1 MTLRHYTNQLLR
13 DVRAQKLRTFLTLFG
28 IVWGTAAVTLM
39 LAFGEGL
46 HAKLMADMRGLGEN
60 IIIAWPSRTSKAWE
74 GLGKGRRLRVTEEDL
89 ERVRREVPL
98 ITRVSGEYAA
108 WDKRFRA
115 GRKVFIPGV
124 SGTNVEFADMRNMN
138 PQAGGRY
145 LNERDLKQRRRVV
158 FLGDKIAS
166 DLFGVEDPIG
176 REVSIAGIPFTV
188 IGVLKEKE
196 QDSSY
201 YNRDND
207 RASVPA
213 STFRALYN
221 RRYVDNFIFQV
232 AERRDAKGAK
242 EGVLATLGRIHRF
255 DPSDT
260 EAVSMWDTTEN
271 LDFMDTFM
279 LGFRLFLGIVGTLT
293 LVVGGIGV
301 SNIMHV
307 VVEERTKEI
316 GIKMA
321 IGAKRR
327 FVVGQILFETLTL
340 TMVGGVAGFAIAAAI
355 CLGFPEQLTE
365 YIGTPRLSFQVSAIT
380 TAVLAMIGMVAGYV
394 PARTAARLNPVE
406 ALRFE

>member
-108 WDKRFRA
+108 SDKRFRA

-406 ALRFE
+406 ALRL

>member
-98 ITRVSGEYAA
+98 ITRISGEYAA

-145 LNERDLKQRRRVV
+145 LNERDQEQRRRVV

-176 REVSIAGIPFTV
+176 HEVMIAGIPFTV

-207 RASVPA
+207 RATVPA

-221 RRYVDNFIFQV
+221 RRYVDNFVFQV
-232 AERRDAKGAK
+232 AERRDAKAAR

-255 DPSDT
+255 DPADT

-327 FVVGQILFETLTL
+327 FVVGQILFETLTM
-340 TMVGGVAGFAIAAAI
+340 TMLGGVAGFAIAAAI

-365 YIGTPRLSFQVSAIT
+365 YVGTPRLSFQVSAIT
-380 TAVLAMIGMVAGYV
+380 TNVLALIGMVAGYV

-406 ALRFE
+406 ALRL

>member
-1 MTLRHYTNQLLR
+1 VTLRHYTNQLLR

-207 RASVPA
+207 RAAVPA

-406 ALRFE
+406 ALRL

>member
-406 ALRFE
+406 ALRL

>member
-98 ITRVSGEYAA
+98 ITRISGEYAA

-145 LNERDLKQRRRVV
+145 LNERDLAQRRRVV

-176 REVSIAGIPFTV
+176 HEVMIAGIPFTV

-213 STFRALYN
+213 STFKALYN

-242 EGVLATLGRIHRF
+242 DGVLATLGRIHRF

-340 TMVGGVAGFAIAAAI
+340 TMLGGVAGFAIAAAI
-355 CLGFPEQLTE
+355 CLGFPDQATE
-365 YIGTPRLSFQVSAIT
+365 YVGTPRLSFQVSAIT
-380 TAVLAMIGMVAGYV
+380 TTVLALIGMVAGYV

-406 ALRFE
+406 ALRL

>member
-1 MTLRHYTNQLLR
+1 VTLRHYTNQLLR

-406 ALRFE
+406 ALRL

>member
-1 MTLRHYTNQLLR
+1 MTLRHYTKQLLR
-13 DVRAQKLRTFLTLFG
+13 DVRAQKLRTALTLFG

-60 IIIAWPSRTSKAWE
+60 IIIAWPSRTSKSWE

-98 ITRVSGEYAA
+98 ITRISGEFAA

-115 GRKVFIPGV
+115 GRKVFIPGI
-124 SGTNVEFADMRNMN
+124 SGTNVEFADMRNIN
-138 PQAGGRY
+138 PAAGGRF
-145 LNERDLKQRRRVV
+145 LNERDVAHRRRVV
-158 FLGDKIAS
+158 FLGDKLAG

-176 REVSIAGIPFTV
+176 HEVMVAGIPFTV

-207 RASVPA
+207 RATVPV

-221 RRYVDNFIFQV
+221 RRHVDNFVFQV
-232 AERRDAKGAK
+232 AERQDAKAAK
-242 EGVLATLGRIHRF
+242 EGVLGTLGRIHRF

-340 TMVGGVAGFAIAAAI
+340 TLLGGVAGFAIAAAI

-365 YIGTPRLSFQVSAIT
+365 YVGTPRLSLQVSGIT
-380 TAVLAMIGMVAGYV
+380 TTVLAAIGMVAGYV
-394 PARTAARLNPVE
+394 PARTASRLNPVE
-406 ALRFE
+406 ALRL

>member
-1 MTLRHYTNQLLR
+1 VTLRHYTNQLLR

-98 ITRVSGEYAA
+98 ITRISGEYAA

-145 LNERDLKQRRRVV
+145 LNERDQEQRRRVV

-176 REVSIAGIPFTV
+176 HEVMIAGIPFTV

-207 RASVPA
+207 RATVPA

-221 RRYVDNFIFQV
+221 RRYVDNFVFQV
-232 AERRDAKGAK
+232 AERRDAKAAR

-255 DPSDT
+255 DPADT

-327 FVVGQILFETLTL
+327 FVVGQILFETLTM
-340 TMVGGVAGFAIAAAI
+340 TMLGGVAGFAIAAAI

-365 YIGTPRLSFQVSAIT
+365 YVGTPRLSFQVSAIT
-380 TAVLAMIGMVAGYV
+380 TAVLALIGMVAGYV

-406 ALRFE
+406 ALRL

>member
-1 MTLRHYTNQLLR
+1 VTLRHYANQLLR

-39 LAFGEGL
+39 LAFGQGL
-46 HAKLMADMRGLGEN
+46 HAHLMAQMRGLGEN
-60 IIIAWPSRTSKAWE
+60 IIIAWPSRTSKSWE

-98 ITRVSGEYAA
+98 ITRVSGEFAA
-108 WDKRFRA
+108 WDERFRA
-115 GRKVFIPGV
+115 GRKVLIPGV
-124 SGTNVEFADMRNMN
+124 SGTNVEFADMRNIN
-138 PQAGGRY
+138 PAAGGRFV
-145 LNERDLKQRRRVV
+145 NERDVEHRRRVV
-158 FLGDKIAS
+158 FLGDKLAG

-176 REVSIAGIPFTV
+176 HEVMVAGIPFTV
-188 IGVLKEKE
+188 IGVLKEKD

-207 RASVPA
+207 RATMPV

-221 RRYVDNFIFQV
+221 RRYVDNFVFQV
-232 AERRDAKGAK
+232 AERRDAKAAR
-242 EGVLATLGRIHRF
+242 EGVLTTLGRIHRF

-321 IGAKRR
+321 LGARRR

-340 TMVGGVAGFAIAAAI
+340 TLLGGVAGFAIAAAI
-355 CLGFPEQLTE
+355 CLSFPEQAVE
-365 YIGTPRLSFQVSAIT
+365 YVGTPRLSFQVTAIT
-380 TAVLAMIGMVAGYV
+380 TSVLALIGMIAGYV

-406 ALRFE
+406 ALRL

>member
-98 ITRVSGEYAA
+98 ITRISGEYAA

-145 LNERDLKQRRRVV
+145 LNERDQEQRRRVV

-176 REVSIAGIPFTV
+176 HEVMIAGIPFTV

-207 RASVPA
+207 RATVPA

-221 RRYVDNFIFQV
+221 RRYVDNFVFQV
-232 AERRDAKGAK
+232 AERRDAKAAR

-255 DPSDT
+255 DPADT

-327 FVVGQILFETLTL
+327 FVVGQILFETLTM
-340 TMVGGVAGFAIAAAI
+340 TMLGGVAGFAIAAAI

-365 YIGTPRLSFQVSAIT
+365 YVGTPRLSFQVSAIT
-380 TAVLAMIGMVAGYV
+380 TAVLALIGMVAGYV

-406 ALRFE
+406 ALRL

>member
-1 MTLRHYTNQLLR
+1 VTLRHYANQLLR

-39 LAFGEGL
+39 LAFGQGL
-46 HAKLMADMRGLGEN
+46 HAHLMAEMRGLGEN
-60 IIIAWPSRTSKAWE
+60 IIIAWPSRTSKSWE

-98 ITRVSGEYAA
+98 ITRVSGEFAA

-115 GRKVFIPGV
+115 GRKVLIPGV
-124 SGTNVEFADMRNMN
+124 SGTNVEFADMRNIN
-138 PQAGGRY
+138 PRAGGRFV
-145 LNERDLKQRRRVV
+145 NERDVEHRRRVV
-158 FLGDKIAS
+158 FLGDKLAG

-176 REVSIAGIPFTV
+176 HEVRIAGIPFTV

-207 RASVPA
+207 RATMPV

-221 RRYVDNFIFQV
+221 RRYVDNFVFQV

-321 IGAKRR
+321 LGAKRR

-340 TMVGGVAGFAIAAAI
+340 TLLGGLAGFTIAAAI

-365 YIGTPRLSFQVSAIT
+365 YVGTPRLSFQVTAIT
-380 TAVLAMIGMVAGYV
+380 TSVLAMIGMVAGYV

-406 ALRFE
+406 ALRL

>member
-1 MTLRHYTNQLLR
+1 VTLRHYTRQLLR
-13 DVRAQKLRTFLTLFG
+13 DVRAQKLRTALTMFG

-46 HAKLMADMRGLGEN
+46 HAKLLADMRGLGEN

-98 ITRVSGEYAA
+98 ITRISGEFAA

-115 GRKVFIPGV
+115 GRKVFIPGI

-138 PQAGGRY
+138 PRAGGRY
-145 LNERDLKQRRRVV
+145 LNERDVAQRRRVV
-158 FLGDKIAS
+158 FLGDKLAG

-176 REVSIAGIPFTV
+176 HEVRIAGIPFTV

-207 RASVPA
+207 RATVPV

-221 RRYVDNFIFQV
+221 RRYVDNFVFQV

-242 EGVLATLGRIHRF
+242 EGVLTTLGRIHRF

-340 TMVGGVAGFAIAAAI
+340 TLLGGLAGFTIAAGI

-365 YIGTPRLSFQVSAIT
+365 YVGTPRLSLQVSLIT
-380 TAVLAMIGMVAGYV
+380 TSVLALIGMVAGYV

-406 ALRFE
+406 ALRL